1 MERND
6 ARPIGSLQIRVIV
19 LATLVLVLDG
29 FDIGAI
35 SSTAK
40 GIALGMHRSV
50 TGFGPVF
57 ACGFVGVLLGAL
69 IFGVLADR
77 VGRKA
82 TVVVSTLAF
91 GIFSL
96 CTPLVH
102 SYTLLIWI
110 RILTGLGL
118 GGAVPNAVALTSEY
132 APARVR
138 AVVVNGISAGIALGG
153 FLAPV
158 IASWLLPHHGWKPI
172 FVIGG
177 IFPIVL
183 AIVMAFAM
191 PESLRFLSLRRPGAA
206 ATQKL
211 LARVGPLTAEK
222 KERVSRVS
230 LISLFAR
237 DRWLPTVLLSI
248 MNFCALTV
256 ALLMASWL
264 PTILEATRLSVTASL
279 LTASLLSAAGV
290 IGTLLFGYIMIW
302 RAPAMVLTF
311 AFCGA
316 AIGVAVFAFAG
327 HSRPVVVLAIVLAGF
342 FLFGCQAAVTA
353 MAAAFYPTAIR
364 STGVGWV
371 LGSGRAGSIVGPLV
385 AGSIL
390 TSLLRDEKLFIV
402 VAIPALI
409 GAAAALA
416 AYRALA
422 TPRPAEE
429 TEPVSATSA

>member
-1 MERND
+1 
-6 ARPIGSLQIRVIV
+6 
-19 LATLVLVLDG
+19 
-29 FDIGAI
+29 
-35 SSTAK
+35 
-40 GIALGMHRSV
+40 
-50 TGFGPVF
+50 
-57 ACGFVGVLLGAL
+57 
-69 IFGVLADR
+69 
-77 VGRKA
+77 
-82 TVVVSTLAF
+82 
-91 GIFSL
+91 
-96 CTPLVH
+96 
-102 SYTLLIWI
+102 
-110 RILTGLGL
+110 
-118 GGAVPNAVALTSEY
+118 VPNAVALTSEY
-132 APARVR
+132 APSRVR

-183 AIVMAFAM
+183 AIVMVFAM

-206 ATQKL
+206 AIQKL

-222 KERVSRVS
+222 KERVS
-230 LISLFAR
+230 LTSLFTR
-237 DRWLPTVLLSI
+237 ERWLPPVLLSV

-290 IGTLLFGYIMIW
+290 IGTLLFGYIMIR

-371 LGSGRAGSIVGPLV
+371 LGSGRVGSIVGPLV

-422 TPRPAEE
+422 IPQPAEE
-429 TEPVSATSA
+429 AEPISATSA

>member
-57 ACGFVGVLLGAL
+57 ACGFAGVLLGAL

-77 VGRKA
+77 VGRKV
-82 TVVVSTLAF
+82 TVVVATLAF

-102 SYTLLIWI
+102 TYTLLIWI

-132 APARVR
+132 APSRVR

-183 AIVMAFAM
+183 AIVMVFAM

-206 ATQKL
+206 AIQKL

-222 KERVSRVS
+222 KERVS
-230 LISLFAR
+230 LTSLFTR
-237 DRWLPTVLLSI
+237 ERWLPTVLLSV

-290 IGTLLFGYIMIW
+290 IGTLLFGYIMIR

-371 LGSGRAGSIVGPLV
+371 LGSGRVGSIVGPLV

-422 TPRPAEE
+422 IPQPAEE
-429 TEPVSATSA
+429 AEPISATSA